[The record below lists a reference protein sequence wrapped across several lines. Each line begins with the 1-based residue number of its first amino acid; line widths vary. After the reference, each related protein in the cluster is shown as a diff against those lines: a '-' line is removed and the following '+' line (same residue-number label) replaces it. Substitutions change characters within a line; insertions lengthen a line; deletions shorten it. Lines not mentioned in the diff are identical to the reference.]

1 MAGNVEN
8 NAVQETDK
16 RIKLD
21 KKDIRRSYWLWQF
34 FSHAN
39 YNYERM
45 QGGAFA
51 MCMAPIIKK
60 LYPDREEKIAGL
72 QRHLTFFNTNPNV
85 GAVIHGAVISMEEE
99 RANGAEISDEAIN
112 AVKTGMMGPMAGI
125 GDALDQGVIIPL
137 VVALGIRFGST
148 GNLFG
153 PLLVL
158 IGLPIILMLIAYNCW
173 MKGYSLGSS
182 AITAM
187 LAGGRMKQLIGAAG
201 ILGCTVMGGLV
212 ATSVSF
218 KTAIAFNIGEQA
230 FDLQSQLFDAIM
242 PGLLPLGVTLGVYA
256 LLRKEKFTSIQI
268 MLGLVVIGFV
278 GGMLGIF

>member
-1 MAGNVEN
+1 MG
-8 NAVQETDK
+8 T
-16 RIKLD
+16 
-21 KKDIRRSYWLWQF
+21 
-34 FSHAN
+34 
-39 YNYERM
+39 
-45 QGGAFA
+45 
-51 MCMAPIIKK
+51 
-60 LYPDREEKIAGL
+60 
-72 QRHLTFFNTNPNV
+72 
-85 GAVIHGAVISMEEE
+85 VIHGAVLSMEEE
-99 RANGAEISDEAIN
+99 RANGADISDEAIN

-137 VVALGIRFGST
+137 VVALGISFGQT

-201 ILGCTVMGGLV
+201 ILGCTVMGGLI

-218 KTAIAFNIGEQA
+218 KTAIAFNIGSEAFNLQA
-230 FDLQSQLFDAIM
+230 QLFDAIM
-242 PGLLPLGVTLGVYA
+242 PAMLPLAVTLGVYA

-268 MLGLVVIGFV
+268 MLGMVVIGFV
-278 GGMLGIF
+278 GGLVGIF

>member
-1 MAGNVEN
+1 MAANV
-8 NAVQETDK
+8 
-16 RIKLD
+16 KLD
-21 KKDIRRSYWLWQF
+21 KKDIQRSFWLWQF

-51 MCMAPIIKK
+51 MCMAPIIAK
-60 LYPDREEKIAGL
+60 LYPNKEEKVAGL

-85 GAVIHGAVISMEEE
+85 GTVIHGAVLSMEEE
-99 RANGAEISDEAIN
+99 RANGADISDEAIN
-112 AVKTGMMGPMAGI
+112 AVKTGMMGPLAGI

-137 VVALGIRFGST
+137 LVALGISFGRT

-158 IGLPIILMLIAYNCW
+158 IGLPIILMAIAYSCW
-173 MKGYSLGSS
+173 MKGYQLGSR
-182 AITAM
+182 AITDM
-187 LAGGRMKQLIGAAG
+187 LAGGRMKQIIGAAG

-218 KTAIAFNIGEQA
+218 QTAIAFNIGEQE
-230 FDLQSQLFDAIM
+230 FNLQSQLFDAIM
-242 PGLLPLGVTLGVYA
+242 PGLLPLAVTLGVYA
-256 LLRKEKFTSIQI
+256 LLRKEKFNATQI
-268 MLGLVVIGFV
+268 LLGMVVIGFA
-278 GGMLGIF
+278 GGMIGIF

>member
-1 MAGNVEN
+1 MAANVDTE
-8 NAVQETDK
+8 K
-16 RIKLD
+16 RVKLD
-21 KKDIRRSYWLWQF
+21 KKDIRKSFWLWQF

-60 LYPDREEKIAGL
+60 LYPKHEDKVAGL

-85 GAVIHGAVISMEEE
+85 GTVIHGAVISMEEE

-112 AVKTGMMGPMAGI
+112 AVKTGMMGPLAGV

-137 VVALGIRFGST
+137 IVALGISFGQT

-158 IGLPIILMLIAYNCW
+158 FGLPIILIALAYTFW
-173 MKGYSLGSS
+173 MKGYDLGSS

-187 LAGGRMKQLIGAAG
+187 LAGGRMKQIIGAAG

-218 KTAIAFNIGEQA
+218 STAITFNIGEEAFNLQA
-230 FDLQSQLFDAIM
+230 QLFDAIM
-242 PGLLPLGVTLGVYA
+242 PAMLPLAVTLGVYA
-256 LLRKEKFTSIQI
+256 LLRKEKFTSVQI
-268 MLGLVVIGFV
+268 MIGMVIIGFV
-278 GGMLGIF
+278 GGMIGIF

>member
-1 MAGNVEN
+1 
-8 NAVQETDK
+8 
-16 RIKLD
+16 
-21 KKDIRRSYWLWQF
+21 
-34 FSHAN
+34 
-39 YNYERM
+39 
-45 QGGAFA
+45 

-60 LYPDREEKIAGL
+60 LYPGREEKIAGL

-85 GAVIHGAVISMEEE
+85 GTVIHGAVISMEEE

-137 VVALGIRFGST
+137 VVALGISFGST

-218 KTAIAFNIGEQA
+218 KTAIAFHIGEQA

-278 GGMLGIF
+278 GGMVGIF